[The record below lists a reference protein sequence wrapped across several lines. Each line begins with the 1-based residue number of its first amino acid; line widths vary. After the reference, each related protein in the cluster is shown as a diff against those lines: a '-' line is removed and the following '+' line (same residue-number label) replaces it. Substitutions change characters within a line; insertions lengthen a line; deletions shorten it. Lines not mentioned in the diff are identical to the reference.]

1 MNVLKKK
8 MWIAMMLLSFILV
21 LTACGGKTEQAD
33 GKQNQTSTEQKPAAT
48 KTVKTIHGDITIPT
62 HPQRIVV
69 DMYQNNLLALG
80 IKPVGSVKY
89 YLDNPFSR
97 DLVQGITSI
106 GDRDSV
112 SFEKVLTLEPDLIL
126 IGSKDASQYENY
138 SKIAPTVAIPYGTY
152 KDVHEELTAFGELLG
167 KEQEAKAWL
176 AQYDQRMQ
184 AARDKLKGIIQPEDT
199 FTVMEASTK
208 EYYVYGD
215 NFGRG
220 GQAVY
225 RGLGLTPPPFVQKEL
240 LGDTQWKSVSKEVIN
255 QYAGSY
261 IFLTVNKE
269 TAGYTGDSIWK
280 SLDAVRNGTV
290 FELQED
296 RYWYFDPIAIVGQAE
311 EIADMLVERNKEK
324 TSQK

>member
-1 MNVLKKK
+1 MKKK
-8 MWIAMMLLSFILV
+8 MWIAMLLLSFILA
-21 LTACGGKTEQAD
+21 LTACGGDTGQAD
-33 GKQNQTSTEQKPAAT
+33 GKQNPTSTNQKSTAT
-48 KTVKTIHGDITIPT
+48 KTIQTIHGDVTIPT

-69 DMYQNNLLALG
+69 DMYQNDLLALG

-89 YLDNPFSR
+89 YLDNPFSK

-106 GDRDSV
+106 GDRGSV

-126 IGSKDASQYENY
+126 IGSKDATEYEKY

-167 KEQEAKAWL
+167 KDQEAKAWL

-184 AARDKLKGIIQPEDT
+184 AARDKLKGMIQPEDT

-225 RGLGLTPPPFVQKEL
+225 RGLGLTPPPLVQKEL
-240 LGDTQWKSVSKEVIN
+240 LGETQWKSVSKEVIN
-255 QYAGSY
+255 QYVGSF
-261 IFLTVNKE
+261 IFLTVNKD

-280 SLDAVRNGTV
+280 SLDAVRNGKV

-311 EIADMLVERNKEK
+311 EIADMLVQRNKEK
-324 TSQK
+324 ASQK

>member
-1 MNVLKKK
+1 MKKK
-8 MWIAMMLLSFILV
+8 MWIAMLLLSFILA
-21 LTACGGKTEQAD
+21 LTACGGNTGQVD
-33 GKQNQTSTEQKPAAT
+33 GKQNQTPTEQKPAT
-48 KTVKTIHGDITIPT
+48 KTVQTIYGDVTIPT

-69 DMYQNNLLALG
+69 DLYQNDLLALG

-89 YLDNPFSR
+89 YLDNPFSK
-97 DLVQGITSI
+97 DLVQGVTSI
-106 GDRDSV
+106 GDRGSV

-126 IGSKDASQYENY
+126 IGSKDAAEYEKY
-138 SKIAPTVAIPYGTY
+138 SKIAPTIAIPYGTY
-152 KDVHEELTAFGELLG
+152 KDVHEELTAFGELLD
-167 KEQEAKAWL
+167 KDQEAKAWL

-184 AARDKLKGIIQPEDT
+184 IARDKLKGIIQPKDT

-225 RGLGLTPPPFVQKEL
+225 KGLGLTPPPLVQKEL
-240 LGDTQWKSVSKEVIN
+240 LGETQWKSVSKEVIS

-280 SLDAVRNGTV
+280 TLDPVRNGKV

-311 EIADMLVERNKEK
+311 EITDMLVQQNKEK
-324 TSQK
+324 ASQK

>member
-1 MNVLKKK
+1 MDFLKKK
-8 MWIAMMLLSFILV
+8 MWIAMLLLSFILA
-21 LTACGGKTEQAD
+21 LTACGGNTGQAD
-33 GKQNQTSTEQKPAAT
+33 GKQSQTSTEQKPAT
-48 KTVKTIHGDITIPT
+48 KTVKTIYGDVTIPI

-69 DMYQNNLLALG
+69 DLYQNDLLALG

-89 YLDNPFSR
+89 YLDNPFSK
-97 DLVQGITSI
+97 DLVQGVTSI
-106 GDRDSV
+106 GDRGSV

-126 IGSKDASQYENY
+126 IGSKDAAEYEKY
-138 SKIAPTVAIPYGTY
+138 SKIAPTIAIPYGTY

-167 KEQEAKAWL
+167 KDQEAKAWL

-184 AARDKLKGIIQPEDT
+184 TARDKLKGIIQPEDT
-199 FTVMEASTK
+199 FTVMEATTK

-225 RGLGLTPPPFVQKEL
+225 RGLGLTPPRLVQKEL
-240 LGDTQWKSVSKEVIN
+240 LGETQWKSVSKEVIS

-261 IFLTVNKE
+261 IFLTLSKE
-269 TAGYTGDSIWK
+269 AAGYTGDSIWK
-280 SLDAVRNGTV
+280 SLDPVQNGKV

-311 EIADMLVERNKEK
+311 EITDMLVQRNKEK
-324 TSQK
+324 ASQK